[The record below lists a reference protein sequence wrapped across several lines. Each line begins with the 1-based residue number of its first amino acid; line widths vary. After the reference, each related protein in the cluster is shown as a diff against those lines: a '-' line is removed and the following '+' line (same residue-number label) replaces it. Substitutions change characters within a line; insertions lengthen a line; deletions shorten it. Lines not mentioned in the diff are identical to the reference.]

1 MIDIKELT
9 HEELLALCD
18 VITYAEIK
26 RQFIEFPKGYN
37 TLIKT
42 VPVLATRLSDD
53 GVRKIILQNKSKK
66 FITDI
71 FNGFISSVSN
81 RITITISNSVKQGQ
95 NHTIALCEA
104 LNNSAFCE
112 NIDLYFRV
120 VTTELDSENIS
131 LVKNITELLRKTD
144 NSDFLN
150 SQILELQRDNS
161 ELKNRISESESRVN
175 FLNAEIERI
184 SKEKSLAEKAISEL
198 QISLNSANSELEKF
212 RSENEI
218 PTKPSVIKFEKNPE
232 FEYSSICKVCKVFWH
247 AYKEMNM
254 LKRLA
259 DIDENGEI
267 VKFVQSEGS
276 RTFHNRDMLYMDNAD
291 KTPEDTIGVWDWKAI
306 PKGGNPDDD
315 YIKSSPRATTKPI
328 VRIKSEFQF
337 DELKSILEKG
347 TVFPKGNSRFMFVVR
362 DQSECLG
369 VVVSEGEYMASND
382 LLTIKSDVVCLP
394 KYKISEYDFV
404 EIGDETYYKF
414 LDLRNFAGYEPVK
427 DISKIVKDIII
438 ERATWKAFNAYG
450 YNSREWSGAK
460 SFLENIPT
468 KKLIDNISDKC
479 KCSAEKAQ
487 KYLDE
492 FIACANDY
500 LSGNSDDNYAMLH
513 AIKSSPELFD
523 RCIEIARTD
532 WERENSAKIKEANGN
547 LSEILA
553 KIEEYRTELTRINNM
568 LSEKEKLADEVDRK
582 VSEKIRKAQNNAAD
596 FISEMAFAYPTARS
610 SNESCLIKSGEV
622 LDIEENK
629 VDSFDDWLEVCYE
642 NFLSVGVDADE
653 FGDAL
658 AAIMYIACESKI
670 PLIMSGPQSKNI
682 ADAFSISRYG
692 KTAAYVNCFG
702 DFSNNIFER
711 ITALP
716 DKIVVIDNA
725 FSIAWVNQLMNLISS
740 SDRLY
745 IIIQTFFDDLLIEPR
760 GILNYAMPLL
770 TEIVVD
776 GNFTEDNFCKPFFD
790 KNFYFPEIESKT
802 EYNNKFLRELT
813 LNPIIKHRIEFI
825 LGNLENL
832 VDVNLTAELTL
843 GIIPTA
849 YILGQND
856 LINNVVGN
864 ERFKFE
870 TKMALKFILGENN
883 DDTISIT

>member
-9 HEELLALCD
+9 REELLALCD
-18 VITYAEIK
+18 VVTYAEIK
-26 RQFIEFPKGYN
+26 RKFTEFPKSYN
-37 TLIKT
+37 TLYRP
-42 VPVLATRLSDD
+42 VSVLATRLSDD
-53 GVRKIILQNKSKK
+53 GVRKIVLQNTSKK
-66 FITDI
+66 FIMDI
-71 FNGFISSVSN
+71 FNGFISSASN
-81 RITITISNSVKQGQ
+81 RIAKTVSNSVKQGQ
-95 NHTIALCEA
+95 NYTIALCEA
-104 LNNSAFCE
+104 LNNSAFCD

-161 ELKNRISESESRVN
+161 ELKNRNSESESRVN

-218 PTKPSVIKFEKNPE
+218 PTKPSVIKFEKNSE
-232 FEYSSICKVCKVFWH
+232 YEYSSICKVFWH
-247 AYKEMNM
+247 ANKEMNM

-276 RTFHNRDMLYMDNAD
+276 RTFHNRDMLYMDNTD
-291 KTPEDTIGVWDWKAI
+291 KTPEDTIGIWDWRAT
-306 PKGGNPDDD
+306 PKGGNPDVD
-315 YIKSSPRATTKPI
+315 YIKSSPRIKINPI
-328 VRIKSEFQF
+328 VRIKNEFQF

-369 VVVSEGEYMASND
+369 VVISEGEYMASND

-500 LSGNSDDNYAMLH
+500 LSGNSDDNYTMLH

-532 WERENSAKIKEANGN
+532 WERENSSKIKEANGN

-682 ADAFSISRYG
+682 ADAFSLSRYG
-692 KTAAYVNCFG
+692 KTAAYVNCTG
-702 DFSNNIFER
+702 DFSNDVIEK
-711 ITALP
+711 IIGLP

-725 FSIAWVNQLMNLISS
+725 FSITYVNQVMNLISS
-740 SDRLY
+740 PDKLY
-745 IIIQTFFDDLLIEPR
+745 ILIQPFSDDLLIEPR
-760 GILNYAMPLL
+760 GILNFALPLL
-770 TEIVVD
+770 MDIIAD
-776 GNFTEDNFCKPFFD
+776 GNFTDNDFFKPIFSENFD
-790 KNFYFPEIESKT
+790 FPQINVTANRS
-802 EYNNKFLRELT
+802 NKYLRKLA

-825 LGNLENL
+825 LGNLENM
-832 VDVNLTAELTL
+832 VSAEPSAALAL
-843 GIIPTA
+843 GVIPTA

-856 LINNVVGN
+856 LVNNMVN
-864 ERFKFE
+864 DERFKPE
-870 TKMALKFILGENN
+870 TKAALKFILGENN